1 VKKAGAFSIGR
12 NQRFLPAGH
21 QLQLRSGEIVLR
33 DATRSF
39 SVRADQAQTLKGLLM
54 RARTPGPAA
63 VPALQGVSLHI
74 EPGETVGMVGRNG
87 AGKTSTLRVLA
98 GIVPLHSG
106 LAGCGGRVV
115 SLLELAAGFSRD
127 FSGRENIYLQGAL
140 YGLGK
145 AEVQERVD
153 RIVSFSELG
162 EFIDIPV
169 KTYSSGMFVRL
180 GFSIAAHLDA
190 DVLLID
196 EVLAVGDEAF
206 QRKCLRRISEQIAAG
221 TTVVLVSHDASS
233 IERVCER
240 VVVLESGRVM
250 FDGPTADGL
259 LFYHRLMGDEHGGGE
274 SVRRAGPHPRDVEV
288 HDVQLRDGAGRSA
301 TVFHAG
307 DPMRIVANLRART
320 GVSGSRLELEL
331 RADDGTRLFRTT
343 TELTLAAGATTTL
356 AFDVPQLALLGGDY
370 DLILSAGDELSLDRT
385 VRFSVVSESAAQ
397 GVIDLGGS
405 WQPLAPAPVPV
416 R

>member
-1 VKKAGAFSIGR
+1 MSV
-12 NQRFLPAGH
+12 PE
-21 QLQLRSGEIVLR
+21 LRPGEIVLR

-39 SVRADQAQTLKGLLM
+39 NVRADPARTLKGLLLGR
-54 RARTPGPAA
+54 RAAGPAA
-63 VPALQGVSLHI
+63 VPAMQGVSLHI

-106 LAGCGGRVV
+106 RAACGGRVV

-140 YGLGK
+140 YGMSK
-145 AEVQERVD
+145 AEVQERIE
-153 RIVSFSELG
+153 RIIAFSELG
-162 EFIDIPV
+162 GFVDIPV
-169 KTYSSGMFVRL
+169 RTYSSGMFVRL

-221 TTVVLVSHDASS
+221 TTVVLVSHEAAA

-240 VVVLESGRVM
+240 VVVLDAGQVM
-250 FDGPTADGL
+250 FDGPTAEGL
-259 LFYHRLMGDEHGGGE
+259 LFYHRLIGAEHGAGV
-274 SVRRAGPHPRDVEV
+274 SVRPHHDRAVDVHEV
-288 HDVQLRDGAGRSA
+288 ELLDGAGRPA
-301 TVFHAG
+301 TVFRSG
-307 DPMRIVANLRART
+307 DPLRIVAGLRARDQVPSAT
-320 GVSGSRLELEL
+320 LALEL
-331 RADDGTRLFRTT
+331 RADDGARLCRTDA
-343 TELTLAAGATTTL
+343 EVSLHRGGAATLAYEIPA
-356 AFDVPQLALLGGDY
+356 LALLGGDY
-370 DLILSAGDELSLDRT
+370 DVALGAMCEGEPAALDRT

-405 WQPLAPAPVPV
+405 WQSLARDKVAP
-416 R
+416 